1 MDILLLG
8 RTLYLIDHVIKKLS
22 IAFCSPLCWTIC
34 PSYVVRAV
42 EARVKPEVKF
52 HKGLVEV
59 MPHQLIYLIISL
71 SLP

>member
-34 PSYVVRAV
+34 PSYVVRAAPV
-42 EARVKPEVKF
+42 ELEVKF
-52 HKGLVEV
+52 HKGFVEV
-59 MPHQLIYLIISL
+59 MPHHVIYLIISL